1 MNAIFKRELRAYFNA
16 PLGYVIIAVA
26 FFFTNYY
33 YFTYNLYGNT
43 TDFTTLFSMLFSV
56 VLFLVPVLTM
66 RLMSEEKRAK
76 TDQLLLTAPVSR
88 ADIVLGKYFAAVVVF
103 LLAISA
109 TLIDAVI
116 TSIVAPVDWPSVI
129 GNFLGLALLGLAL
142 IAVCLF
148 LSSLTESQVIAA
160 VMGFAVSLFLVL
172 VDAISYVVSSK
183 FWQVVFSYLSFQ
195 TRYEPFTLG
204 VVDLPSAVFFL
215 SVSAL
220 FILFSIVT
228 LERRRWS

>member
-16 PLGYVIIAVA
+16 PLGYVLIAVA
-26 FFFTNYY
+26 YFFTNYY

-43 TDFTTLFSMLFSV
+43 TDFSTLYSMLFSV

-66 RLMSEEKRAK
+66 RLLSEEKRSK

-88 ADIVLGKYFAAVVVF
+88 AGIVLGKYFAAVVVY
-103 LLAISA
+103 LLAISG
-109 TLIDAVI
+109 TLVDAVI
-116 TSIVAPVDWPSVI
+116 TSFVAPVDWPSVI
-129 GNFLGLALLGLAL
+129 GNFLGIALLGLAL

-172 VDAISYVVSSK
+172 VDAISYVVSGA
-183 FWQVVFSYLSFQ
+183 FWKTLFSYLSFSA
-195 TRYEPFTLG
+195 RYEPFTLG
-204 VVDLPSAVFFL
+204 VVDLPGAVFFL

-220 FILFSIVT
+220 FLVFSIMT
-228 LERRRWS
+228 LERRRWM

>member
-1 MNAIFKRELRAYFNA
+1 MKAIFRRELRAYFRS

-26 FFFTNYY
+26 YFFTNYY
-33 YFTYNLYGNT
+33 FFTYNLYGNT

-66 RLMSEEKRAK
+66 RLLSEEKRSK

-88 ADIVLGKYFAAVVVF
+88 TGIVLGKYFAAVVVY
-103 LLAISA
+103 LLAISG
-109 TLIDAVI
+109 TILDAII
-116 TSIVAPVDWPSVI
+116 TSFVAVVDWPSVI
-129 GNFLGLALLGLAL
+129 GNFLGVVLLGLAL

-160 VMGFAVSLFLVL
+160 VLGFAVSLFLVL
-172 VDAISYVVSSK
+172 VDAISYVVSGA
-183 FWQVVFSYLSFQ
+183 FWRGFFSYLSFN

-204 VVDLPSAVFFL
+204 VIDLPSAVFFL
-215 SVSAL
+215 SVAAL
-220 FILFSIVT
+220 FLAFCIVA
-228 LERRRWS
+228 LERRRWN

>member
-1 MNAIFKRELRAYFNA
+1 MNAIFKRELRAYFSA
-16 PLGYVIIAVA
+16 PLGYVIIAVTY
-26 FFFTNYY
+26 FFTNYY
-33 YFTYNLYGNT
+33 FFTYNLYGNT
-43 TDFTTLFSMLFSV
+43 TDFSTLFSMLFSV

-66 RLMSEEKRAK
+66 RLMSEEKRSK
-76 TDQLLLTAPVSR
+76 TEQLLLTAPVSR
-88 ADIVLGKYFAAVVVF
+88 AGIVLGKYFAAVTVY

-109 TLIDAVI
+109 TLLDAVI
-116 TSIVAPVDWPSVI
+116 ASFVARVDWPSVI
-129 GNFLGLALLGLAL
+129 GNFIGLALLGLAL

-172 VDAISYVVSSK
+172 IDAISYVVSGQ
-183 FWQVVFSYLSFQ
+183 FWQTLFSYLSFN

-204 VVDLPSAVFFL
+204 VFDLPSAVFFL
-215 SVSAL
+215 SVAAL
-220 FILFSIVT
+220 FLVCSIVT

>member
-1 MNAIFKRELRAYFNA
+1 MKAIFKRELRAYFHS

-26 FFFTNYY
+26 YFFTNYY

-43 TDFTTLFSMLFSV
+43 TDFTTLYSMMFSV

-88 ADIVLGKYFAAVVVF
+88 TGIVLGKYFSAVVVYSV
-103 LLAISA
+103 AISA

-116 TSIVAPVDWPSVI
+116 TSFVAIVDWPSVL
-129 GNFLGLALLGLAL
+129 GNFLGIFLLGLAL
-142 IAVCLF
+142 IAICLF
-148 LSSLTESQVIAA
+148 LSSITESQVIAA

-172 VDAISYVVSSK
+172 IDAISYVVSGS
-183 FWQVVFSYLSFQ
+183 FWQTLFAYLSFN

-204 VVDLPSAVFFL
+204 IIDLPSAVFFV
-215 SVSAL
+215 SVAAL
-220 FILFSIVT
+220 FIAFSVVT

>member
-16 PLGYVIIAVA
+16 PLGFVIIAVA
-26 FFFTNYY
+26 YFFTNYY
-33 YFTYNLYGNT
+33 FFTYNLYGNT
-43 TDFTTLFSMLFSV
+43 TDFSTLYSMLFSV

-66 RLMSEEKRAK
+66 RLLSEEKRAK

-88 ADIVLGKYFAAVVVF
+88 AGIVLGKFFAAFAVY
-103 LLAISA
+103 LLAISG
-109 TLIDAVI
+109 TLLDAVI
-116 TSIVAPVDWPSVI
+116 TSFVAPVDWPSVV
-129 GNFLGLALLGLAL
+129 GNFVGIALLGFAL

-172 VDAISYVVSSK
+172 VDAISYVVSGA
-183 FWQVVFSYLSFQ
+183 FWQTLFAYLSFNA
-195 TRYEPFTLG
+195 RYEPFTLG

-215 SVSAL
+215 SVAAL
-220 FILFSIVT
+220 FLVFSIVT
-228 LERRRWS
+228 LERRRWM